1 VHDLAIYS
9 WCFLFKK
16 NYSIN
21 KIEMSDKKMKNKKAW
36 EKARKGRDL
45 NGLAFYYYFRDKYKN
60 YYN

>member
-1 VHDLAIYS
+1 
-9 WCFLFKK
+9 
-16 NYSIN
+16 
-21 KIEMSDKKMKNKKAW
+21 MSDKKMKNKKAW